1 MGAESRLGE
10 APGHAMIRNKSQIL
24 DYLVRKL
31 KSSCPDVEEA
41 ALVTDEGLVVVCT
54 SDGAELKDRFS
65 ALAAAVM
72 RQASRSAE
80 GLDLGEPSFVL
91 VAGQNGSLFMK
102 WADARSFLAVTV
114 KRNAD
119 WRAVRRL
126 VGRTALDVRHIGDI
140 RGPFAPTTRLA

>member
-1 MGAESRLGE
+1 
-10 APGHAMIRNKSQIL
+10 MIRNKSQIL
-24 DYLVRKL
+24 DYLVKKL

-41 ALVTDEGLVVVCT
+41 ALVTGEGLVVVCT
-54 SDGAELKDRFS
+54 SDSAELKERLS

-72 RQASRSAE
+72 RQASRSADS
-80 GLDLGEPSFVL
+80 LDLGETNFVL
-91 VAGQNGSLFMK
+91 VAGQNGGLLMK
-102 WADARSFLAVTV
+102 WVDGRSFLAVTV